1 MLTSHISYVPW
12 FLASI
17 ITESSHCF
25 WMQQKLRTHICVLL
39 FAQNFGQIIIYSS
52 THCQELMK
60 SVGVMAASLCYL
72 WWRWWFGTLW
82 VNMLIL
88 VMLAF
93 VFLELN
99 SVSFQVFVVEFYLQS
114 HTYFLKKL
122 LLLQSA
128 HWKSIDFLYVV
139 FGDLSRN

>member
-1 MLTSHISYVPW
+1 
-12 FLASI
+12 
-17 ITESSHCF
+17 
-25 WMQQKLRTHICVLL
+25 
-39 FAQNFGQIIIYSS
+39 
-52 THCQELMK
+52 
-60 SVGVMAASLCYL
+60 
-72 WWRWWFGTLW
+72 
-82 VNMLIL
+82 MLIL

-128 HWKSIDFLYVV
+128 H
-139 FGDLSRN
+139 